1 MAQFV
6 ELRKMSFFRA
16 SSDSRTR
23 ITHTRLLALLILV
36 LMVVSRNRIEG
47 SLWEGLLNFAGL
59 ACVIISA
66 FGRVWSSVYISGYKT
81 SSMVE
86 LGPYSITRN
95 PLYLFSLIGTV
106 GIGLASGSLL
116 ILIMLMLCFG
126 LYYPPVI
133 RREEEDLKAMH
144 GPEFLSY
151 MERVPRFFPKLSLYS
166 EPETYAIKPKQLRRA
181 LLDASYFIWV
191 FGAVQLIGKLREAG
205 IFPAFFRIP

>member
-1 MAQFV
+1 MAQIV

-23 ITHTRLLALLILV
+23 ITHTRLLALLIFV

-47 SLWEGLLNFAGL
+47 SLSEALLDFAGL
-59 ACVIISA
+59 ACVIIGT
-66 FGRVWSSVYISGYKT
+66 FGRVWSSVYIAGYKT
-81 SSMVE
+81 SAMVT
-86 LGPYSITRN
+86 LGPYSVTRN
-95 PLYLFSLIGTV
+95 PLYLFSLIGAV

-126 LYYPPVI
+126 IYYPSVI
-133 RREEEDLKAMH
+133 RREEEDLKALH

-151 MERVPRFFPKLSLYS
+151 MERVPRFIPKLSLYS
-166 EPETYAIKPKQLRRA
+166 EPETYPVKPKKLRRA

-191 FGAVQLIGKLREAG
+191 FGAVQLIVKLREAG
-205 IFPAFFRIP
+205 IFPALFSIP